1 MGAYIGQPVKFP
13 SYLRQ
18 VPHINDNFILRRA
31 VGKGTFG
38 VVFLGVLKGVE
49 SERYAFKFLVPT
61 SCLTSYQSEIKVL
74 QALGQHEHVISL
86 LSSVRHLDQVV
97 FVFPYFEHNT
107 FPNIIKSASE
117 IDIGYYMLSLLGG
130 INYIHSQEVIHR
142 DIKPSNFLYNMQ
154 KRTGKL
160 IDFGV
165 SKFWSKD
172 DVFKYPM
179 SRSRA
184 AGIPCSHNSSSVCDV
199 CLFRKVKQVPRAGT
213 AGYRAPEVLLGS
225 CEQTSAIDIWSA
237 GVILLSLLSGYYPFF
252 KPKSDISALAELISV
267 FGTTSC

>member
-1 MGAYIGQPVKFP
+1 MDAYIGQPVKFP

-107 FPNIIKSASE
+107 FPNIIKSVDHSCKPSRKYNTFHT
-117 IDIGYYMLSLLGG
+117 YYPILL
-130 INYIHSQEVIHR
+130 IHSHR
-142 DIKPSNFLYNMQ
+142 DSFH
-154 KRTGKL
+154 
-160 IDFGV
+160 
-165 SKFWSKD
+165 
-172 DVFKYPM
+172 
-179 SRSRA
+179 
-184 AGIPCSHNSSSVCDV
+184 CS
-199 CLFRKVKQVPRAGT
+199 L
-213 AGYRAPEVLLGS
+213 
-225 CEQTSAIDIWSA
+225 
-237 GVILLSLLSGYYPFF
+237 
-252 KPKSDISALAELISV
+252 
-267 FGTTSC
+267 